1 MSVDVNQ
8 DHEAVG
14 KAFDR
19 QLLRRLWP
27 FTRPYASRFV
37 YGLLL
42 LFVITGLEIA
52 GPWVL
57 KVAIDGVATI
67 KERGAP
73 LVAAAPTATWRLA
86 ATFVGACALF
96 YVSIGLSIL
105 LARYVQTMVLTQAGQ
120 RVLHDVRRALFS
132 HLQRVPVKT
141 YDHTPTGRLVTRVT
155 SDVETL
161 NELFTSGIVTLV
173 GDVVKI
179 VAMLAVLFLVN
190 VKLALLALATIP
202 VLALASAYFRVRAR
216 QSYRATRTAIARVT
230 SYLGETISGVRVL
243 QAFAREDKAKRIFGE
258 RNAEHFR
265 AHVRTIFYFALFFP
279 VVDLIGLGT
288 QAGTL
293 WIGGI
298 EIAGERLRFGE
309 FVQFW
314 YYLNFIFEPLR
325 ELAERYNVLQSAM
338 ASAERIFALF
348 DIAEDR
354 DGGTATLNPPRGG
367 VRFEHVD
374 FAYVDGRPVL
384 EDISFEVKPGE
395 TLALVGATGGGKT
408 TIAALLARFYE
419 PTAGRVLVDGVD
431 VKDLP
436 RAHLRD
442 LIAYVPQ
449 DVFLFTGSVID
460 NLRLSDRV
468 SVERAQAAA
477 RAIDADRFIRRFP
490 GGYDHALAE
499 RGQNLSAGERQLLAF
514 VRALAKD
521 PAILILDEAT
531 ANVDPTT
538 EATIQAAIP
547 KLLEGRTSIV
557 IAHRLSTIR
566 RADRILVLHKGKL
579 REQGSHEELLRKN
592 GLYAALV
599 RLQFQEQ

>member
-27 FTRPYASRFV
+27 FTKPYAGRFGI
-37 YGLLL
+37 GLAL
-42 LFVITGLEIA
+42 LFVITALEIA

-57 KVAIDGVATI
+57 KVAIDGVATL
-67 KERGAP
+67 KERGATWIGVAP
-73 LVAAAPTATWRLA
+73 TSAFWVAAS
-86 ATFVGACALF
+86 FVGVCAAA
-96 YVSIGLSIL
+96 YVGIGLSTL
-105 LARYVQTMVLTQAGQ
+105 FARYVQTMVLTHAGQ
-120 RVLHDVRRALFS
+120 NVLHDVRRKLFA
-132 HLQRVPVKT
+132 HLQRVPIKT

-230 SYLGETISGVRVL
+230 SYLGETISGMRVL
-243 QAFAREDKAKRIFGE
+243 QAFSREDKAMRIFGE

-338 ASAERIFALF
+338 ASAERIFGLF
-348 DIAEDR
+348 DIEEDR
-354 DGGTATLNPPRGG
+354 DAGRTKLEPARGG

-384 EDISFEVKPGE
+384 EDISFDVKPGE

-449 DVFLFTGSVID
+449 DVFLFTGSVMD

-468 SVERAQAAA
+468 GEDKARAAA
-477 RAIDADRFIRRFP
+477 RAIDADRFIQRFP
-490 GGYDHALAE
+490 GGYDHVLAE

-557 IAHRLSTIR
+557 IAHRLSTVR
-566 RADRILVLHKGKL
+566 RADRILVLHKGKV
-579 REQGSHEELLRKN
+579 REQGTHDELLRKN

-599 RLQFQEQ
+599 RLQFQEH

>member
-1 MSVDVNQ
+1 S
-8 DHEAVG
+8 
-14 KAFDR
+14 
-19 QLLRRLWP
+19 
-27 FTRPYASRFV
+27 T
-37 YGLLL
+37 
-42 LFVITGLEIA
+42 LF
-52 GPWVL
+52 
-57 KVAIDGVATI
+57 
-67 KERGAP
+67 
-73 LVAAAPTATWRLA
+73 
-86 ATFVGACALF
+86 
-96 YVSIGLSIL
+96 
-105 LARYVQTMVLTQAGQ
+105 ARYVQTMVLTHAGQ
-120 RVLHDVRRALFS
+120 NVLHDVRRKLFA
-132 HLQRVPVKT
+132 HLQRVPIKT

-230 SYLGETISGVRVL
+230 SYLGETISGMRVL
-243 QAFAREDKAKRIFGE
+243 QAFSREDKAMRIFGE

-338 ASAERIFALF
+338 ASAERIFGLF
-348 DIAEDR
+348 DIEEDR
-354 DGGTATLNPPRGG
+354 DAGRTKLEPARGG

-384 EDISFEVKPGE
+384 EDISFDVKPGE

-449 DVFLFTGSVID
+449 DVFLFTGSVMD

-468 SVERAQAAA
+468 GEDKARAAA
-477 RAIDADRFIRRFP
+477 RAIDADRFIQRFP
-490 GGYDHALAE
+490 GGYDQVLAE

-557 IAHRLSTIR
+557 IAHRLSTVR
-566 RADRILVLHKGKL
+566 RADRILVLHKGKV
-579 REQGSHEELLRKN
+579 REQGTHDELLRKN

-599 RLQFQEQ
+599 RLQFQEH

>member
-1 MSVDVNQ
+1 MSVDVHQ

-27 FTRPYASRFV
+27 FTKPYTSRFV
-37 YGLLL
+37 IGLAL
-42 LFVITGLEIA
+42 LFVITALEIA

-57 KVAIDGVATI
+57 KVAIDGVAAM
-67 KERGAP
+67 KEQGAP
-73 LVAAAPTATWRLA
+73 LVELTPTAMFRIAAA
-86 ATFVGACALF
+86 FVGACALF
-96 YVSIGLSIL
+96 YVAIGLSIL
-105 LARYVQTMVLTQAGQ
+105 LARYVQTMVLTEAGQ
-120 RVLHDVRRALFS
+120 RVLHDVRRKLFA
-132 HLQRVPVKT
+132 HLQNIPVKT

-230 SYLGETISGVRVL
+230 SYLGETISGMRVL
-243 QAFAREDKAKRIFGE
+243 QAFSREDKAVRIFGE
-258 RNAEHFR
+258 RNAEHMR
-265 AHVRTIFYFALFFP
+265 AHIRTIFFFALFFP
-279 VVDLIGLGT
+279 VVDFIGLGT

-309 FVQFW
+309 FIQFW

-338 ASAERIFALF
+338 ASAERIFGLF
-348 DIAEDR
+348 DIAEDQDAGR
-354 DGGTATLNPPRGG
+354 TTLTPPRGG

-419 PTAGRVLVDGVD
+419 PSAGRVLVDGVD

-449 DVFLFTGSVID
+449 DVFLFTGTVME

-468 SVERAQAAA
+468 SAERAQAAA
-477 RAIDADRFIRRFP
+477 RAIDADRFIQRFP
-490 GGYDHALAE
+490 GGYDHVLAE

-521 PAILILDEAT
+521 PRILILDEAT

-557 IAHRLSTIR
+557 IAHRLSTVR

-579 REQGSHEELLRKN
+579 REQGTHDELLRAN

-599 RLQFQEQ
+599 RLQFQES

>member
-1 MSVDVNQ
+1 
-8 DHEAVG
+8 

-27 FTRPYASRFV
+27 FTKPYTSRFAI
-37 YGLLL
+37 GLAL
-42 LFVITGLEIA
+42 LFVITALEIA

-57 KVAIDGVATI
+57 KVAIDGVAAM
-67 KERGAP
+67 KEQGAP
-73 LVAAAPTATWRLA
+73 LVELTPTAMFRIA
-86 ATFVGACALF
+86 AVYVGACAAI
-96 YVSIGLSIL
+96 YVAIGLSIL

-120 RVLHDVRRALFS
+120 RVLHDVRRKLFA
-132 HLQRVPVKT
+132 HLQNIPIKT

-230 SYLGETISGVRVL
+230 SYLGETISGMRVL
-243 QAFAREDKAKRIFGE
+243 QAFSREDKAVRIFGE
-258 RNAEHFR
+258 RNAEHMR
-265 AHVRTIFYFALFFP
+265 AHIRTIFFFALFFP
-279 VVDLIGLGT
+279 VVDFIGLGT

-309 FVQFW
+309 FIQFW

-338 ASAERIFALF
+338 ASAERIFGLF
-348 DIAEDR
+348 DIPQDQDEGR
-354 DGGTATLNPPRGG
+354 TTLNPPRGG

-449 DVFLFTGSVID
+449 DVFLFTGTVME

-468 SVERAQAAA
+468 GAERAQAAA
-477 RAIDADRFIRRFP
+477 RAIDADRFIQRFP
-490 GGYDHALAE
+490 GGYDHVLAE

-521 PAILILDEAT
+521 PRILILDEAT

-557 IAHRLSTIR
+557 IAHRLSTVR

-579 REQGSHEELLRKN
+579 REQGTHEELLRAN

-599 RLQFQEQ
+599 RLQFQES